1 MALVAQA
8 QQPVIRVVGVLHS
21 GVEAAP
27 GNTVEAFRQGL
38 AEAGF
43 VEGRNVAIEFRWA
56 NIQFGRVPALATDLV
71 QRDVA
76 VLVAAGGTVRA
87 AKAATETIPIVAVG
101 SIDLEKYGFVAS
113 LSRPGSNVTGITF
126 MTGELIG

>member
-1 MALVAQA
+1 MRRREFIAGLGSAAAWPVMARA
-8 QQPVIRVVGVLHS
+8 QQPALPVIGFLHS
-21 GVEAAP
+21 GMETAQ

-87 AKAATETIPIVAVG
+87 AKAAT
-101 SIDLEKYGFVAS
+101 
-113 LSRPGSNVTGITF
+113 PGTRR
-126 MTGELIG
+126 